1 MLVESDLINNHLSH
15 LKFCENSVI
24 YHNVSRPL
32 IGPFVG
38 MFKENVLTGN
48 KENVLTGKYLF

>member
-15 LKFCENSVI
+15 PKFGEDSVI
-24 YHNVSRPL
+24 NHNVSRPL
-32 IGPFVG
+32 IEPSVG
-38 MFKENVLTGN
+38 IF